1 MKLTKRFFP
10 SIGLV
15 EQSQIVAS
23 TAVVV
28 AMVTIVIVHFV
39 TGAEFTWLDFIN
51 LLTYGV
57 FGYVTV
63 YFSLKYGRMME
74 DQRRELLALNS
85 IAEAVHHSM
94 ELDLLLPSALE
105 KVMEM
110 MHAHSGWIY
119 LLEGERLTLRH
130 QSGMGGSFFSAAS
143 LAETDAVRWVVQ
155 PGMHRGDD
163 PKIVSSTTEEVRRE
177 NFRIIA
183 SIPLV
188 RQGMFG
194 GVMLIAGR
202 ETPRFLSGR
211 IELLR
216 AFGNQISAA
225 LEKAWLFEQ
234 VRRSERL
241 YADLYDYSPDMYHS
255 VDQYGIIRSCN
266 LTESEM
272 LGYPKEQ
279 IIGQPILKLYP
290 RGYHDTLHANMRR
303 LFTTG
308 QEIRGVEEQI
318 ARADGSL
325 IDVSLNTSL
334 VRDVNGHPTLVRMVM
349 RDITEKKK
357 MEEKILQAQKI
368 DSIGS
373 LAGGIAHDFNN
384 ILTAILGSA
393 SIMRRKI
400 TGDSPFTKYV
410 DLIETTSRRGAA
422 VTRQLL
428 TFARKNNPSFQ
439 PVDLNTIIDQTLRLF
454 EATTPK
460 TIHIKCTL
468 EAEPM
473 LVEGDEGQLQQAIL
487 NLCLNAR
494 DAMPQGGVLVL
505 TCRPVYL
512 DNQHARQLT
521 DGKAGEYVLLSVVD
535 SGCGIPSNLLNK
547 IYEPFFTTKDQGK
560 GTGLGLAVVYG
571 VVRSHNG
578 YINVES
584 EVNSGTVFT
593 VYLPRIVD
601 GRQAHQS
608 AARSHELVGGRERIL
623 LVEDE
628 ISIGVVGSDILR
640 DLGYE
645 IEIARNGREAVQ
657 MIVDAKTP
665 FDLVILDMNMP
676 RMGGRAAFDRIKE
689 LCPDLKVLVCSG
701 YSTTI
706 FEDGNFAQLVDGFLQ
721 KPYELEEIAR
731 KIRNI
736 LDPPVVQP
744 AIPKPGSLPA

>member
-1 MKLTKRFFP
+1 MKLRNKFFS

-28 AMVTIVIVHFV
+28 AMVTIVIVRFV
-39 TGAEFTWLDFIN
+39 TGAEFTWPDFIN
-51 LLTYGV
+51 LLTYGI

-63 YFSLKYGRMME
+63 YFSLKYGRMLE

-85 IAEAVHHSM
+85 IADAVHYSV
-94 ELDLLLPSALE
+94 ELDYVFQAALE
-105 KVMEM
+105 KVMEL
-110 MHAHSGWIY
+110 MHARSGWIY
-119 LLEGERLTLRH
+119 LMEGTQLILRH
-130 QSGMGGSFFSAAS
+130 QSGKSVQFFTEKS
-143 LAETDAVRWVVQ
+143 LTENEKLGWILQA
-155 PGMHRGDD
+155 GMHRLDD
-163 PKIVSSTTEEVRRE
+163 VGITGSTTEEFRSG
-177 NFRIIA
+177 NFRFVA

-188 RQGMFG
+188 RQGIFC
-194 GVMLIAGR
+194 GVVIIAGK
-202 ETPRFLSGR
+202 ETPRYLSGR

-216 AFGNQISAA
+216 AFGNQISVA

-234 VRRSERL
+234 VKQSERL
-241 YADLYDYSPDMYHS
+241 YADLYEYSPDMYHS
-255 VDQYGIIRSCN
+255 VDQYGIVRSCN

-279 IIGQPILKLYP
+279 IIGASLLKLYP
-290 RGYHDTLHANMRR
+290 VSSHDTVNANLRK
-303 LFTTG
+303 LFTDG
-308 QEIRGVEEQI
+308 QELRGIEEQI

-325 IDVSLNTSL
+325 IDVSVNTSL
-334 VRDVNGHPTLVRMVM
+334 VRDANGHPTLVRMVL

-393 SIMRRKI
+393 SIMRRRL
-400 TGDSPFTKYV
+400 TDESPFKKYV
-410 DLIETTSRRGAA
+410 DLIETTSRRGAQ

-439 PVDLNTIIDQTLRLF
+439 AIDLNTIIDQTLRLF

-468 EAEPM
+468 EKEPM

-494 DAMPQGGVLVL
+494 DAMSQGGVLVI

-521 DGKAGEYVLLSVVD
+521 EGKAGEYVLLSVVD
-535 SGCGIPSNLLNK
+535 SGCGIPPQLLNK

-593 VYLPRIVD
+593 VYFPRIAD
-601 GRQAHQS
+601 GRQARPDVS
-608 AARSHELVGGRERIL
+608 RSHELVGGKERIL

-628 ISIGVVGSDILR
+628 ISIGVVGSDILLE
-640 DLGYE
+640 LGYE
-645 IEIARNGREAVQ
+645 IEVAANGREA
-657 MIVDAKTP
+657 IERLKAAKKP
-665 FDLVILDMNMP
+665 FDLIILDMNMP
-676 RMGGRAAFDRIKE
+676 RMGGRVTFDRIKE
-689 LCPDLKVLVCSG
+689 LHPELKVLVCSG
-701 YSTTI
+701 YSTAI
-706 FEDGNFAQLVDGFLQ
+706 FDDGKFAQLVDGFLQ
-721 KPYELEEIAR
+721 KPYEIEEIAR

-736 LDPPVVQP
+736 LDPVNVPTVIVKQ
-744 AIPKPGSLPA
+744 

>member
-28 AMVTIVIVHFV
+28 AMITIVIVRFV
-39 TGAEFTWLDFIN
+39 TGAEFAWPDFIN

-63 YFSLKYGRMME
+63 YFSLKYGRMLE

-85 IAEAVHHSM
+85 IADAVHHSM
-94 ELDLLLPSALE
+94 ELDYVLQSALE
-105 KVMEM
+105 KVMEL
-110 MHAHSGWIY
+110 MHAQSGWIY
-119 LLEGERLTLRH
+119 LLDENQMKLRH
-130 QSGMGGSFFSAAS
+130 QAGSSIRFFSENS
-143 LAETDAVRWVVQ
+143 LAESDQVRWVVQ
-155 PGMHRGDD
+155 PGMLRADD
-163 PKIVSSTTEEVRRE
+163 PRIVASTTAEFRRQ
-177 NFRIIA
+177 NFRIA
-183 SIPLV
+183 ATIPLV

-194 GVMLIAGR
+194 GVVIIAGR
-202 ETPRFLSGR
+202 EAPRYLSGR

-216 AFGNQISAA
+216 AFGNQISVA

-234 VRRSERL
+234 VKQSERL

-255 VDQYGIIRSCN
+255 IDQYGIIRSCN

-279 IIGQPILKLYP
+279 IVGKSVLLLYP
-290 RGYHDTLHANMRR
+290 ASYHDTVHANLRK
-303 LFTTG
+303 LFTGG
-308 QEIRGVEEQI
+308 QELRGIEEQI

-325 IDVSLNTSL
+325 IDVSVNTSL
-334 VRDVNGHPTLVRMVM
+334 VKDVNGHPTLVRTVL

-357 MEEKILQAQKI
+357 MEEKIFQAQKI

-400 TGDSPFTKYV
+400 TGESPFMKYV
-410 DLIETTSRRGAA
+410 DLIETTSRRGANI
-422 VTRQLL
+422 TRQIL

-439 PVDLNTIIDQTLRLF
+439 PIDLNTIIDQTLRLF
-454 EATTPK
+454 EATTTK

-468 EAEPM
+468 EKEPM
-473 LVEGDEGQLQQAIL
+473 LVDGDEGQLQQAIL
-487 NLCLNAR
+487 NLCLNAC
-494 DAMPQGGVLVL
+494 DAMPQGGVLVI

-512 DNQHARQLT
+512 DNQNARQFT
-521 DGKAGEYVLLSVVD
+521 EGKSGDYVLLSVVD
-535 SGCGIPSNLLNK
+535 SGCGIPANLLNK

-593 VYLPRIVD
+593 IYLPRIVD
-601 GRQAHQS
+601 GRQVRPDAS
-608 AARSHELVGGRERIL
+608 RSQELVGGHERIL

-628 ISIGVVGSDILR
+628 NSIGIVGSDILR
-640 DLGYE
+640 ELGYE
-645 IEIARNGREAVQ
+645 IEVAQNGREAIQQLVET
-657 MIVDAKTP
+657 KKP

-689 LCPDLKVLVCSG
+689 LHPSLKVLVCSG
-701 YSTTI
+701 YSTAI
-706 FEDGNFAQLVDGFLQ
+706 FDDGKFSQLVDGFLQ
-721 KPYELEEIAR
+721 KPYEIDEIAR

-736 LDPPVVQP
+736 LDPVIV
-744 AIPKPGSLPA
+744 PKVIARQ